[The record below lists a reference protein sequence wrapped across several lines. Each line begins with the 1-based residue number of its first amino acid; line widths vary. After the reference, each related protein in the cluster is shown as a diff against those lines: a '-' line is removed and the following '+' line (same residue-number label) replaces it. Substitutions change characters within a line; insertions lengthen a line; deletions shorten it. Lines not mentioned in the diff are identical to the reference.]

1 MSQNTITTNHNHQ
14 KVTRTHYLILI
25 AVIVVAG
32 ITQGMLLPVLA
43 IFLDQ
48 MGVSEMMNGLNAAAL
63 YIGSFAMT
71 LVAEKTLG
79 ALGFKK
85 LIVGG
90 LVLVLVTLLVFP
102 WIPNIKLWFV
112 LRLIIGIGDSALHYA
127 SQLWVIMSSPS
138 KSRGRNLSIYGM
150 SYGLG
155 FSLGPLGIQL
165 LSYGKEVPFI
175 VLSICILIVLI
186 FVLLKLPN
194 ERPEKVAG
202 SVQEK
207 QRFRRSYR
215 IAWYALIPALLYGYM
230 EASMNSSFPL
240 YGLHI
245 GFSEGQISALLPSI
259 GIGGLLLQLPL
270 GILSDRFGRKIC
282 LMWCG
287 IAGGIIFALVPMVGN
302 HFLWSMILMMLAGGL
317 VGSFF
322 SLGLAYAADVLP
334 RELLP
339 AANVV
344 ASFQFN
350 IGSVVGPSLS
360 GILMFY
366 HWEEGMFIMLG
377 LSYLLFGLAGFGF
390 ASSKQRG

>member
-1 MSQNTITTNHNHQ
+1 MSLNTNMTNHMHQ

-32 ITQGMLLPVLA
+32 TTQGLLLPVLA

-71 LVAEKTLG
+71 LVAERILG

-90 LVLVLVTLLVFP
+90 LVLVLLTLLIFP
-102 WIPNIKLWFV
+102 WIPDIRLWFV

-127 SQLWVIMSSPS
+127 SQLWVIMSSPAQN
-138 KSRGRNLSIYGM
+138 RGRNLSIYGM
-150 SYGLG
+150 SYGIG

-165 LSYGKEVPFI
+165 LSFGKAVPFI

-186 FVLLKLPN
+186 VILVKLPN

-202 SVQEK
+202 TANEK
-207 QRFRRSYR
+207 HRFRRSYR

-240 YGLHI
+240 YGLNI
-245 GFSEGQISALLPSI
+245 GFSEGQISALLPAI

-270 GILSDRFGRKIC
+270 GIMSDRYGRKRC

-287 IAGGIIFALVPMVGN
+287 IAGGITFASVPLAGD
-302 HFLWSMILMMLAGGL
+302 HFLINIVLMMLAGGL

-334 RELLP
+334 RDLLP

-344 ASFQFN
+344 ALFQFN
-350 IGSVVGPSLS
+350 IGSIVGPSLS
-360 GILMFY
+360 GIFMFY

-377 LSYLLFGLAGFGF
+377 LSYLLFGLAGFWF
-390 ASSKQRG
+390 SPSRQRD